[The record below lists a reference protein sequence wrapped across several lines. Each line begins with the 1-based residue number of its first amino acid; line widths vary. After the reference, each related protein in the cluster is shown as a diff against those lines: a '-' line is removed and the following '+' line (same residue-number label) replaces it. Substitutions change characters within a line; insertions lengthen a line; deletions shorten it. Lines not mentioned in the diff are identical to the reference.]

1 MPGWYT
7 LGIVFYDVEM
17 NILKMKLKRLMKR
30 NYRILVLLLLMAVA
44 SCSFTTKNFKDNDP
58 SKDKLLIDLITYVLE
73 KGHYDAKDIDDN
85 FSAEVYKDYLEAID
99 PLKRFFYK
107 EDIEEFAVYQN
118 QLDDQIRDRDLSF
131 FNITHERLQIR
142 MKEVREIYQE
152 ILAEPFDFTEE
163 ETINTNYDE
172 IDYVAN
178 RAELKERWRKQ
189 LKFSTLGTF
198 YDKKQEQLGGDSD
211 IDEDDYTYV
220 DHDGSLNNPVKPKG
234 EVSMGLRGDDG
245 ENEIEIKT
253 DLELEQEA
261 RKATLTSME
270 EYFDFS
276 EELERKDYF
285 SVYINAIVEEFDP
298 HTFYFAPQDKDRFD
312 IAMSGKLEGIG
323 ARLQKKSDNITIM
336 EVISGGPAWMS
347 DQLSEGDVILKVKQ
361 EDEQD
366 PVSIV
371 GMRLEDAVNL
381 IKGPKDSKVTLTVK
395 KKVLGNIEDITI
407 TRDVVE
413 LEETYAK
420 SAKVEKSGKT
430 YGLINLPK
438 FYFDMANY
446 NDRNAASDVEKE
458 IIRLKEEGMEGLV
471 LDLRNNGG
479 GSLKT
484 VVDIAGLF
492 IKKGPIVQVK
502 SKTEGQEVLEDKDPS
517 ILWDG
522 PLVILVNELSASA
535 SEILAAAMQDYKR
548 AIIIGSKQTYG
559 KGTVQNVIDLNQT
572 VRSNEYGDLGALKL
586 TTQKFYR
593 VNGGST
599 QLEGVK
605 SDVVVPDKFSF
616 IDIGEK
622 DYTNPLPWDQIK
634 PAKYDIWD
642 GYIDYEEVIESSK
655 QRMADSEQLGL
666 ISENAQ
672 WVRTQRDE
680 EIYPLT
686 YASYDEERK
695 KSREEAKRF
704 DAINTYTSNLT
715 FESLPYEVALYD
727 ADSTLM
733 EKRVRW
739 HKNLT
744 GDVYVEEAIH
754 VLEDIK
760 TNNIK
765 KSKLAEIRK

>member
-1 MPGWYT
+1 M
-7 LGIVFYDVEM
+7 
-17 NILKMKLKRLMKR
+17 MKYIRFMKR
-30 NYRILVLLLLMAVA
+30 NYKFLVLVLLMAAA
-44 SCSFTTKNFKDNDP
+44 SCSFTTKKFNDP
-58 SKDKLLIDLITYVLE
+58 NKDKLLIDLITYVLE
-73 KGHYDAKDIDDN
+73 RGHYDAKSIDDG
-85 FSAEVYKDYLEAID
+85 FSKEVYKDYLDAVD
-99 PLKRFFYK
+99 PLKRFFYA
-107 EDIEEFAVYQN
+107 EDVKEFAVYEDKI
-118 QLDDQIRDRDLSF
+118 DDQIRGKDLAF
-131 FNITHERLQIR
+131 FNLTHESLLER
-142 MKEVREIYQE
+142 MKEVRGIYKE
-152 ILAEPFDFTEE
+152 ILAEPFDFSEE
-163 ETINTNYDE
+163 EDINTDYEE
-172 IDYVAN
+172 IDYVSS

-189 LKFSTLGTF
+189 LKFSALSSY
-198 YDKKQEQLGGDSD
+198 YDSKEDQE
-211 IDEDDYTYV
+211 
-220 DHDGSLNNPVKPKG
+220 K
-234 EVSMGLRGDDG
+234 
-245 ENEIEIKT
+245 
-253 DLELEQEA
+253 ELEKDASYKVKSDSELEKEA
-261 RKATLTSME
+261 RITVMTSMD

-285 SVYINAIVEEFDP
+285 SVYINSIVEEFDP

-336 EVISGGPAWMS
+336 EVISGGPAWLS
-347 DQLSEGDVILKVKQ
+347 DKLTEGDIILKVKQ
-361 EDEQD
+361 EDEVD

-371 GMRLEDAVNL
+371 GMRLDDAVNL

-395 KKVLGNIEDITI
+395 KKMMGNIEDITI

-420 SAKVEKSGKT
+420 SALVNKNGREF
-430 YGLINLPK
+430 GLINLPK
-438 FYFDMANY
+438 FYFDMENY
-446 NDRNAASDVEKE
+446 ADRNAASDVEKE
-458 IIRLKEEGMEGLV
+458 IIRLKKAGMEGLV

-492 IKKGPIVQVK
+492 IEKGPVVQVK
-502 SKTEGQEVLEDKDPS
+502 SKGVGQEILEDKDPS

-605 SDVVVPDKFSF
+605 SDVVVPDRYSY

-622 DYTNPLPWDQIK
+622 DYENPLPWDQIK
-634 PAKYDIWD
+634 PAKYKIWE
-642 GYIDYEEVIESSK
+642 GYIDFEDAIKNSK
-655 QRMADSEQLGL
+655 ERMSNNAQLNL
-666 ISENAQ
+666 IAENAK
-672 WVRTQRDE
+672 WVKGQRDE
-680 EIYPLT
+680 ETYPLNFKAYQNQRLLT
-686 YASYDEERK
+686 EED
-695 KSREEAKRF
+695 AKRF
-704 DAINTYTSNLT
+704 NAISDYTSNLT
-715 FESLPYEVALYD
+715 YESLPYEVELYASD
-727 ADSTLM
+727 TILK
-733 EKRVRW
+733 EKRDRW
-739 HKNLT
+739 HTSLT
-744 GDVYVEEAIH
+744 GDVYIEEAIN

-760 TNNIK
+760 VNNIK
-765 KSKLAEIRK
+765 REKVATIKN